1 MKLKYLFLHNPARIS
16 VAGYALF
23 ILIGAFLLMLPIS
36 VTGDGIGF
44 VNAIFTATSAAS
56 VTGLNV
62 VDTGT
67 VFTFFGQVVILV
79 LIQVGGL
86 GIMTLSTMFMMMA
99 GIRPGITSKVIVQD
113 TFNLDVVI
121 DLRSIIKN
129 VILFTFVIEGIGAAY
144 VLKK

>member
-1 MKLKYLFLHNPARIS
+1 
-16 VAGYALF
+16 
-23 ILIGAFLLMLPIS
+23 MLPIS

-121 DLRSIIKN
+121 DFRSIIKN
-129 VILFTFVIEGIGAAY
+129 VILFTFVIEGIGGG
-144 VLKK
+144 LCP